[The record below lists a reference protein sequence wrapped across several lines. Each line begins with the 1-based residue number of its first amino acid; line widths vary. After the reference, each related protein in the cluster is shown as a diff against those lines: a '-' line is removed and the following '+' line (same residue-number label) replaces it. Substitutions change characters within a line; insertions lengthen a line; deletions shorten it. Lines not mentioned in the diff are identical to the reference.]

1 MVRVDPRVKAGER
14 MIIVPP
20 DPEKLSESVTVSLT
34 PSMKLKL
41 QAKANQLGVSM
52 SSLVRGWISEHLR

>member
-1 MVRVDPRVKAGER
+1 